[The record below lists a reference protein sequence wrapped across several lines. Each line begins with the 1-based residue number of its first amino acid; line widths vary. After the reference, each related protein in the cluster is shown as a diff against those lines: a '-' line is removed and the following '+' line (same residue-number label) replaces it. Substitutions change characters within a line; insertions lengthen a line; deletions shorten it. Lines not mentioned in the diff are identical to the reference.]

1 MGVLTFPPRIA
12 PDRPAP
18 RLHVWRADD
27 GYELH
32 HESSTGES
40 WAKLD
45 RFSTREDALR
55 AALDA
60 LPLYPGA
67 KLGEVAA

>member
-1 MGVLTFPPRIA
+1 
-12 PDRPAP
+12 
-18 RLHVWRADD
+18 LHVWRADD

-45 RFSTREDALR
+45 EFSTREDALR